1 MLNGKTISLAR
12 RAQGLDEYYF
22 SRKLAEVRALSAAG
36 QPVINLGIGNP
47 DLPPPPQVV
56 EALVQGARHPANHGY
71 QPYTGIAQLR
81 QAIAAFMERTYGYRP
96 NADNMVLPLMG
107 SKEGIVHIS
116 LAFLNEGDE
125 VLVPDPGYPAYA
137 AAAKLAGAQART
149 YTVNSEGPPVH
160 IHELQAMDT
169 SRVKI
174 MWINFPHMPTGRTA
188 DKELLRAL
196 LDFAR
201 QRNILLVNDCAYAL
215 VRNPQPLS
223 IMALPQ
229 AADTAMELHSL
240 SKSHNMAGWR
250 VGWVTGKAEFIQAV
264 LKIKSNMDS
273 GMFLPVQLAAAA
285 ALQADYTWYNQL
297 NEVYHQRSAQV
308 DVLLAKLGCTR
319 PDSQSGLF
327 VWARLPEG
335 TVDTEF
341 IDKALYGARVFITP
355 GSVFGSNGRGYVRVS
370 LCAGNEVITEAL
382 QRIEKWKSQVPV
394 SV

>member
-1 MLNGKTISLAR
+1 
-12 RAQGLDEYYF
+12 
-22 SRKLAEVRALSAAG
+22 
-36 QPVINLGIGNP
+36 
-47 DLPPPPQVV
+47 
-56 EALVQGARHPANHGY
+56 
-71 QPYTGIAQLR
+71 
-81 QAIAAFMERTYGYRP
+81 
-96 NADNMVLPLMG
+96 
-107 SKEGIVHIS
+107 
-116 LAFLNEGDE
+116 
-125 VLVPDPGYPAYA
+125 
-137 AAAKLAGAQART
+137 
-149 YTVNSEGPPVH
+149 
-160 IHELQAMDT
+160 
-169 SRVKI
+169 
-174 MWINFPHMPTGRTA
+174 
-188 DKELLRAL
+188 
-196 LDFAR
+196 
-201 QRNILLVNDCAYAL
+201 
-215 VRNPQPLS
+215 
-223 IMALPQ
+223 MALPQ
-229 AADTAMELHSL
+229 AADTAIELHSL

-285 ALQADYTWYNQL
+285 ALQADHTWYNQL

-319 PDSQSGLF
+319 PGSQSGLF